1 VEVDMAAGS
10 PRDADDTEPDVQLL
24 HRKARDELP
33 TIDESVKRTLIHID
47 VVLRPR
53 WFAIL
58 IGLVLAPPVIAMS
71 LAYVLDLTPLDWTMI
86 AIVINAIA
94 VWVGYKALF
103 ERVRVDTA

>member
-1 VEVDMAAGS
+1 MAAGS

-24 HRKARDELP
+24 HRTAHDEVH
-33 TIDESVKRTLIHID
+33 IDESVRRTLTHVD
-47 VVLRPR
+47 VVVRRR
-53 WFAIL
+53 WLAIL
-58 IGLVLAPPVIAMS
+58 IGLVAAPPVIAMS
-71 LAYVLDLTPLDWTMI
+71 LAYVLDLTPLDWTII